1 LATAAHRRCRPFKKE
16 KCEEQNMRGWMILFA
31 LMTVAAAGMSITDTP
46 SVASMGASFLFGVL
60 FLLSLLAQAMRGRA
74 E

>member
-1 LATAAHRRCRPFKKE
+1 
-16 KCEEQNMRGWMILFA
+16 MRGWMILFA
-31 LMTVAAAGMSITDTP
+31 LMAVAAAGMSLTDAPTVL
-46 SVASMGASFLFGVL
+46 SDKGASVVFGTL

>member
-1 LATAAHRRCRPFKKE
+1 
-16 KCEEQNMRGWMILFA
+16 MRGWMIVFA
-31 LMTVAAAGMSITDTP
+31 LMAVAAAGMSLTDAPTIASK
-46 SVASMGASFLFGVL
+46 SVSVVFGTL